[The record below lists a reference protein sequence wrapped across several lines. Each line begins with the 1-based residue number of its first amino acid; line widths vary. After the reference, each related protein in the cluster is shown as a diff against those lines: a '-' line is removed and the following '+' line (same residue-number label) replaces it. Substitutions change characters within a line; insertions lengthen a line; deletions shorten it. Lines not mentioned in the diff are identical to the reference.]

1 MERSIIVQVKE
12 GLHARPATR
21 FVKLAKSFR
30 SDIDIARSG
39 KSASAKSSVKLMLLG
54 VKEGDEVTL
63 RIAGPDETEAMAQL
77 AAYLQNP
84 EAGLDGDEAGSDGH
98 PAATG
103 MEAASPEGARS
114 SDRSQRTPDTNAG
127 EGGDAGEAA
136 LLPGAISGAG
146 ASAGTA
152 IGPVFA
158 YFPPEVELRK
168 DDVPHAERAQEK
180 QRLDTAIASVTGRMD
195 DMIAD
200 LAPTSPDAQIVR
212 ALRELA
218 GDDDLIQRAHATI
231 DGGLDAVSAV
241 LAAGAEI
248 GAEFQGLDDPYL
260 RARADDVTA
269 VTRQICLA
277 LTGVADIDLSHVPQ
291 GSILVAEDIGAF
303 ELTRTPLKRLAG
315 IVCGHGG
322 KTSHIAII
330 ARNHGIPAVLGIGKA
345 IDQLRHARE
354 AAIDGKA
361 GRVVADPDPDIAA
374 IFMRRI
380 AEEAEERRK
389 LSSFVSH
396 RPVDGAG
403 VTIEIAANLGSL
415 DEVENAK
422 AVGAMGVGLFRTELM
437 FMRHS
442 MLPLEDE
449 QYETYKALADAF
461 APDPVIVRTL
471 DIGGDKPVAGVE
483 FPDEDNPFL
492 GWRGI
497 RMCLDRR
504 DIFKTQLRALLR
516 ANLAGNIKVML
527 PMISTIDEVRRTK
540 AVVAECESEL
550 TEEGRDFRP
559 FQLGIMVETPAAV
572 FLAPDLAREVAFF
585 SIGTNDLTQ
594 YIMAA
599 DRLNPSV
606 SHLYDVRDPAVMRAI
621 AAVAAAGR
629 EAGIMVGMCGE
640 AAGDCDLVPQFL
652 DMGITEFSM
661 SPASI
666 LAVKKAVSD
675 RAAQGR

>member
-30 SDIDIARSG
+30 SDIDIGRGG

-63 RIAGPDETEAMAQL
+63 RIDGPDETEAMAQL

-84 EAGLDGDEAGSDGH
+84 EAGLENEEAGPDAH
-98 PAATG
+98 PAPASADQ
-103 MEAASPEGARS
+103 MQHEAARHAGTGVGPA
-114 SDRSQRTPDTNAG
+114 DG
-127 EGGDAGEAA
+127 EGPVSGVAA
-136 LLPGAISGAG
+136 LPGAIGGAG

-152 IGPVFA
+152 IGPIFA

-168 DDVPHAERAQEK
+168 DDVPAAERTGEK
-180 QRLDTAIASVTGRMD
+180 QRLDAAIASVTARMD
-195 DMIAD
+195 DMIAG
-200 LAPTSPDAQIVR
+200 LAPTSPDAQIMR

-218 GDDDLIQRAHATI
+218 GDDDLVQRAHATI
-231 DGGLDAVSAV
+231 DEGLDAVSSV
-241 LAAGAEI
+241 LAAGAAI
-248 GAEFQGLDDPYL
+248 AAEFQGLDDPYL

-269 VTRQICLA
+269 VARQICLA

-303 ELTRTPLKRLAG
+303 ELTRAPLKRLAG

-330 ARNHGIPAVLGIGKA
+330 ARNNGIPAVLGIGKA

-361 GRVVADPDPDIAA
+361 GKVVADPVPDVAA
-374 IFMRRI
+374 VFLRQI
-380 AEEAEERRK
+380 AEEADERVK

-396 RPVDGAG
+396 RPVDAAG
-403 VTIEIAANLGSL
+403 VPIEVAANLGSL

-442 MLPLEDE
+442 MLPLEEE
-449 QYETYKALADAF
+449 QYQTYKALAEAF

-516 ANLAGNIKVML
+516 ANSAGNIKVML
-527 PMISTIDEVRRTK
+527 PMVSTLDEIRQTK
-540 AVVAECESEL
+540 AVIAECEGEL
-550 TEEGRDFRP
+550 TKEGVASRP
-559 FQLGIMVETPAAV
+559 FALGIMIETPAAV
-572 FLAPDLAREVAFF
+572 FLAPDLAKEVAFF

-629 EAGIMVGMCGE
+629 DAGIMVGMCGE
-640 AAGDCDLVPQFL
+640 AAGDCDLVAQFL

-666 LAVKKAVSD
+666 LAVKKAVSE
-675 RAAQGR
+675 RVAQGR